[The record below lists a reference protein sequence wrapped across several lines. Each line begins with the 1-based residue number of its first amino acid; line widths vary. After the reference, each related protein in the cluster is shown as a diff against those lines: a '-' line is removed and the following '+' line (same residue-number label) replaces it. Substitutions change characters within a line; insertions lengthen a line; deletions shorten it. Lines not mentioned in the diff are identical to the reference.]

1 MRRAPWI
8 VGVLLAISVALL
20 IALAGPLLL
29 FNPWFVSVEQARTDV
44 PVRLGTTQAEVDR
57 VTGAVLG
64 EIWTGGDFAVSL
76 DGAQPL
82 LTDAERSHMR
92 DVGSLVRLRGTVLV
106 VGVLVLL
113 ACLLLLRREPSR
125 IGALLL
131 SAASGVGLAALLI
144 GLLFAV
150 AFDQAF
156 LAFHEIFFSQGNFL
170 FGPDSNLLRLFPEPF
185 WFDAS
190 LIAGASIFVTAVVVA
205 LLGWWLLR
213 HGAIGGVRAR

>member
-57 VTGAVLG
+57 VTGEILG

-92 DVGSLVRLRGTVLV
+92 DVGSLVRLLGTVLV

-131 SAASGVGLAALLI
+131 SAASAVGLAALLI

-185 WFDAS
+185 WFDAT
-190 LIAGASIFVTAVVVA
+190 LIAGASILVTAVVVA